1 LAPARDDTGVV
12 DLRSDTVT
20 RPTRAMR
27 VAMAEAE
34 VGDDGYGEDPTVNRL
49 EALAAALL
57 GKEAAVFTPSGTMAN
72 QLALL
77 VLGRPGTEVLCGARS
92 HVLRHEDAATAGN
105 SGVQLHPLADAGG
118 VLDPAAVAAA
128 VEGRAHHLPEVSA
141 VAIENTAM
149 AASGRPWRTAELVAI
164 ADVARAGGLAVHCD
178 GARLWNAAVATGV
191 APRELVAGTD
201 TTMFCLSKGL
211 GAPVGSLLCGTRETV
226 ARARAGRRRLGGG
239 MRQAGVLAAAGIVAL
254 ETMVERLA
262 DDHVRARVVAEA
274 LAECFPGSVD
284 PTTVETNVV
293 CGRAAALPEGFLDR
307 LRAYGV
313 LGGTIDPDTVRLVT
327 HLDVDDDDIERA
339 RTALLAVARDA

>member
-1 LAPARDDTGVV
+1 
-12 DLRSDTVT
+12 
-20 RPTRAMR
+20 
-27 VAMAEAE
+27 
-34 VGDDGYGEDPTVNRL
+34 
-49 EALAAALL
+49 
-57 GKEAAVFTPSGTMAN
+57 
-72 QLALL
+72 
-77 VLGRPGTEVLCGARS
+77 
-92 HVLRHEDAATAGN
+92 
-105 SGVQLHPLADAGG
+105 
-118 VLDPAAVAAA
+118 
-128 VEGRAHHLPEVSA
+128 
-141 VAIENTAM
+141 
-149 AASGRPWRTAELVAI
+149 
-164 ADVARAGGLAVHCD
+164 
-178 GARLWNAAVATGV
+178 
-191 APRELVAGTD
+191 
-201 TTMFCLSKGL
+201 
-211 GAPVGSLLCGTRETV
+211 
-226 ARARAGRRRLGGG
+226 